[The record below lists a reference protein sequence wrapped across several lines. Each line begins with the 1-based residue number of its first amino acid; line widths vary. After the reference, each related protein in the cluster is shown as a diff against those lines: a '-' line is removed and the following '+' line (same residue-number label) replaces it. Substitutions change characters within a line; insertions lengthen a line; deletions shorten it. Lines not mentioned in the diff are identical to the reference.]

1 MKEGYTHITVVLDKS
16 GSMAAIKSD
25 TIGGFNTFLKGQ
37 QETAK
42 DFDTFT
48 FVQFSGD
55 SGFNRVT
62 AAPFYS
68 HVGVAEPTSQIY
80 NFVYKNAR
88 IKDAKELTDKTFVPS
103 GGTPLLDTLGD
114 TIMDLG
120 KHLDNLPEEE
130 KPSRVVFVIITDGE
144 ENTSKRYSK
153 TAIKNLISEQSK
165 TWKWEFVFLGAN
177 QDAIVEAR
185 NYGIDAF
192 HAMSYGTSSAAVE
205 KTYSSL
211 TRSINTLK
219 VAPVSMNFVD
229 SGATFTVA
237 ERAASMTGDA
247 NTDVTTAEAS
257 KTGTNP

>member
-1 MKEGYTHITVVLDKS
+1 M
-16 GSMAAIKSD
+16 
-25 TIGGFNTFLKGQ
+25 
-37 QETAK
+37 
-42 DFDTFT
+42 
-48 FVQFSGD
+48 
-55 SGFNRVT
+55 
-62 AAPFYS
+62 
-68 HVGVAEPTSQIY
+68 
-80 NFVYKNAR
+80 
-88 IKDAKELTDKTFVPS
+88 
-103 GGTPLLDTLGD
+103 
-114 TIMDLG
+114 
-120 KHLDNLPEEE
+120 
-130 KPSRVVFVIITDGE
+130 
-144 ENTSKRYSK
+144 
-153 TAIKNLISEQSK
+153 
-165 TWKWEFVFLGAN
+165 GAN
-177 QDAIVEAR
+177 QDAIVEAG